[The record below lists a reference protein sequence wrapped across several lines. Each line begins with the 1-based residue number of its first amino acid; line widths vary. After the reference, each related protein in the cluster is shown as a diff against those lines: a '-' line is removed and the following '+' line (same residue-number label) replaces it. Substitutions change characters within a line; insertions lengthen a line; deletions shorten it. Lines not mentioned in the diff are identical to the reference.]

1 MQERNGLFHLR
12 LYLDSLIFRGCEVYI
27 IVEDPLSDL
36 YKQFDKEKTKLAS
49 LLGEDNDDKTNAYLD
64 DSMTFDDLVS
74 TLVYLTINAAFLE

>member
-1 MQERNGLFHLR
+1 
-12 LYLDSLIFRGCEVYI
+12 VYI